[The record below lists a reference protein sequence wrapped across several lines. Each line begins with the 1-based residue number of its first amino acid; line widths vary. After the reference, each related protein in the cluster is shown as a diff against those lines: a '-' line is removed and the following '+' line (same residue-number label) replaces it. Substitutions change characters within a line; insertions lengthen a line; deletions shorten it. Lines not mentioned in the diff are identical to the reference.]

1 MFEIQKKT
9 TYESAIRQVRL
20 LEGMVGEVLENR
32 HWTNYVFYWDFLRA
46 AENIT
51 LVSAALMRGWS
62 VLLSRRHLYGRW
74 EDVLIAL
81 DEDVSQFKIE
91 RWSGRNRTH
100 ETFYMCPIEIFTF
113 ILNFDP
119 DVIHIAPQEM
129 EDELRGIV
137 KGHQFFWLCK

>member
-1 MFEIQKKT
+1 MT
-9 TYESAIRQVRL
+9 NRTPYECAMEQVRR
-20 LEGMVGEVLENR
+20 LEKMVGAVLENR

-62 VLLSRRHLYGRW
+62 VLLSRKHLYGRW
-74 EDVLIAL
+74 EDVLVTL
-81 DEDVSQFKIE
+81 DEDVSQFKVE
-91 RWSGRNRTH
+91 RWDGRNRTH
-100 ETFYMCPIEIFTF
+100 ETFHMCPIEIFTF

-119 DVIHIAPQEM
+119 DVIHLAPLEI
-129 EDELRGIV
+129 EEELRGIV